1 MEFEVYAPQAGQE
14 LPEIRWN
21 YEEIKRYALERAEY
35 YKGIAYTE
43 DDAADMKKDRA
54 DINRFINALEAARR
68 EKKKEY
74 MEPYSRFEAQVKD
87 ALKPLQEA
95 GELISKGLAEIEQK
109 YRIEKRGLMFE
120 AYNRYVGNLHGLVPF
135 EKTVREEFYKRSV
148 TEKKLDQEYAL
159 LFGSIRADLDALEQ
173 LPERIR
179 DKAALK
185 YIENFDLAEAM
196 REGKRLEEL
205 ESAMEE
211 RRKQAEQARLEAEAR
226 AAERAIEKTE
236 QQEMAPVTSEP
247 EPVQTAKEARLIRNR
262 ITFEITANET
272 QFSYLNTVLADL
284 RNHVESM
291 MILTKEV
298 I

>member
-120 AYNRYVGNLHGLVPF
+120 AYNRYVGNLHGIVPF

-173 LPERIR
+173 LPERFR

-211 RRKQAEQARLEAEAR
+211 RRKQAEQARLGAEAR
-226 AAERAIEKTE
+226 AAEQAV
-236 QQEMAPVTSEP
+236 APKPTPEASEP
-247 EPVQTAKEARLIRNR
+247 EPIPAPMRRNR
-262 ITFEITANET
+262 ITFEITANEA
-272 QFSYLNTVLADL
+272 QFTYLNTVLMDL
-284 RNHVESM
+284 KSHVESM
-291 MILTKEV
+291 RILTKEV
-298 I
+298 L

>member
-95 GELISKGLAEIEQK
+95 GELISAGLAEIEQK
-109 YRIEKRGLMFE
+109 YRAEKRSLMFE
-120 AYNRYVGNLHGLVPF
+120 IYKKYVGDLEDLVPF
-135 EKTVREEFYKRSV
+135 EKSIKDDFYKRTA
-148 TEKKLDQEYAL
+148 TEKKIDQEYAH
-159 LFGSIRADLDALEQ
+159 FFYQVRADLDALEQ
-173 LPERIR
+173 LPERFR

-185 YIENFDLAEAM
+185 YIENYDLAEAM

-205 ESAMEE
+205 EAAMEE
-211 RRKQAEQARLEAEAR
+211 RRRQAEQARQEAEA
-226 AAERAIEKTE
+226 AAA
-236 QQEMAPVTSEP
+236 AP
-247 EPVQTAKEARLIRNR
+247 EPVQNERDPARGKVEPAAAPEPMPLRRNR
-262 ITFEITANET
+262 ITFELTANET

-284 RNHVESM
+284 RAHVESM
-291 MILTKEV
+291 RILAKEV